1 MRGNDMNLIEHVDHK
16 YLNINVSDPRYANSV
31 FRSLKE
37 LPPKQKGKFFE
48 LIVSDVLTKIGFSVK
63 PPVNTDHDRIVNS
76 VKVEIKGSTLA
87 KGCPNFSFLQIRTN
101 QDYDKL
107 LFAMFYPDELVL
119 MEMSKEDVAKNIESG
134 VFKKQHGGNK
144 GESGTYCYYGNKET
158 LLLIGGEIID

>member
-1 MRGNDMNLIEHVDHK
+1 MNLIQHVDAK
-16 YLNINVSDPRYANSV
+16 FLNIDVSDPRYENSV

-37 LPPKQKGKFFE
+37 LPPKQKGKYFE
-48 LIVSDVLTKIGFSVK
+48 LITSDVLTKIGFTVK
-63 PPVNTDHDRIVNS
+63 PPSNTDHDRIVDS

-87 KGCPNFSFLQIRTN
+87 KGSPCFSFLQIRTN
-101 QDYDKL
+101 QDYDRL

-119 MEMSKEDVAKNIESG
+119 MEMSKEDVTKNIENG

-158 LLLIGGEIID
+158 LLLIGGEIIG